1 MSELEKMLRELTNDK
16 HTSSIYLREIALL
29 MEEVDLLKEKVRD
42 REKTIKNILKDVEEK

>member
-29 MEEVDLLKEKVRD
+29 MEEIEMLKDKVRD
-42 REKTIKNILKDVEEK
+42 REETIKNIVNDMEEK